1 MFMLSYN
8 SVVFVL
14 KILFIIVM
22 LPFLLYI
29 CAKGV
34 AGYYQVRKNQ
44 IQNVQLEKM
53 YFGFQNLIIV
63 GIMLVFLVIWP
74 PVLLDIPEY
83 FSGTGKIVNGTITEF
98 IDGNKS
104 ENGEWTLVSVKVRD
118 EITEK
123 IISIENTYFPYA
135 EVGDQVKISY
145 LQYCKMGTVLEIN
158 GTAVSTEQKVN
169 RGFFITVMILV
180 HLYFIVR
187 MLLVLKE
194 KIKQGKRFKVHIY
207 KAKCIICIFALEIVS
222 VLGSIILVAAMVGYS
237 NFILNVSWIILLVS
251 FYILLFILFIEDHYV
266 LKVNRRTIFYC
277 GRKDKYSG
285 DIKEIKEI
293 EKIGKRIDIILE
305 NGNRLPI
312 YDIEENSLS

>member
-1 MFMLSYN
+1 MYN
-8 SVVFVL
+8 W
-14 KILFIIVM
+14 K
-22 LPFLLYI
+22 
-29 CAKGV
+29 
-34 AGYYQVRKNQ
+34 
-44 IQNVQLEKM
+44 KM

-135 EVGDQVKISY
+135 EVGDKVKISY

-169 RGFFITVMILV
+169 RGFL
-180 HLYFIVR
+180 
-187 MLLVLKE
+187 
-194 KIKQGKRFKVHIY
+194 
-207 KAKCIICIFALEIVS
+207 
-222 VLGSIILVAAMVGYS
+222 
-237 NFILNVSWIILLVS
+237 
-251 FYILLFILFIEDHYV
+251 
-266 LKVNRRTIFYC
+266 
-277 GRKDKYSG
+277 
-285 DIKEIKEI
+285 
-293 EKIGKRIDIILE
+293 
-305 NGNRLPI
+305 
-312 YDIEENSLS
+312 

>member
-1 MFMLSYN
+1 MLSYN

-34 AGYYQVRKNQ
+34 VGYYQVRENR
-44 IQNVQLEKM
+44 IQNVQFEKM

-63 GIMLVFLVIWP
+63 GIMLVFLVIWA

-98 IDGNKS
+98 IDGDKL
-104 ENGEWTLVSVKVRD
+104 EKGEWTLVSVKVRD

-145 LQYCKMGTVLEIN
+145 LRYCKMGTVLEIN
-158 GTAVSTEQKVN
+158 GTVVSTEQKVN

-187 MLLVLKE
+187 MLLLLKE

-207 KAKCIICIFALEIVS
+207 KARCIIWIFALEIVS
-222 VLGSIILVAAMVGYS
+222 VLGSIILVAAMLGYS
-237 NFILNVSWIILLVS
+237 NLILNVSWIILLVS
-251 FYILLFILFIEDHYV
+251 FYILLFILFVEDHYT
-266 LKVNRRTIFYC
+266 LKVDRRMIFYC

-285 DIKEIKEI
+285 DINEIKDI